1 MWIIRIKNSFERIQ
15 LGNSWKQKSHKNEIF
30 DMFAFSL
37 LRWRLCGAG
46 CLAWHNTRGLP
57 QPHNAPHCEKL
68 WGFKWTLTLH
78 STLHVYTTGCVLTLP
93 FPWRLREGFNLRKI
107 KVLIFSFCCTD
118 FAGAKYAL
126 CPPDP
131 SLCTAANWQFIWE
144 MWQIYLGAKHL
155 LRLYICRVKMP
166 ENKGNWM
173 ELYL

>member
-1 MWIIRIKNSFERIQ
+1 MKTKKS
-15 LGNSWKQKSHKNEIF
+15 QKWDIWYVCILSIEMKIVWGG
-30 DMFAFSL
+30 MFSL
-37 LRWRLCGAG
+37 AQYQRTPTATQCTA
-46 CLAWHNTRGLP
+46 
-57 QPHNAPHCEKL
+57 L
-68 WGFKWTLTLH
+68 WDTLGVQMDINLTLH
-78 STLHVYTTGCVLTLP
+78 FYTTGCVLTLP

-126 CPPDP
+126 CPPDH
-131 SLCTAANWQFIWE
+131 SLCAAANWQFIWE

-155 LRLYICRVKMP
+155 LRLYICRVMMP

>member
-1 MWIIRIKNSFERIQ
+1 MSGSSWGIRENQ
-15 LGNSWKQKSHKNEIF
+15 NNHKNEIF

-37 LRWRLCGAG
+37 LRSRLCGVG

-68 WGFKWTLTLH
+68 WGFKWTFTPH
-78 STLHVYTTGCVLTLP
+78 STLHVYTTGCVSTLP
-93 FPWRLREGFNLRKI
+93 VQTLPEPNMHY
-107 KVLIFSFCCTD
+107 VHLIPHC
-118 FAGAKYAL
+118 AR
-126 CPPDP
+126 P
-131 SLCTAANWQFIWE
+131 NWQFIWE

-155 LRLYICRVKMP
+155 LRLYICRVMMP